1 MNALTGHLPD
11 DKHPRLRALAA
22 AAAHPE
28 PVDRRHGHRDEL
40 HIPAEP
46 VVVAAAAAFD
56 LPALAVEL
64 PSGKALPPLVQ
75 DAMTQGVATLSAD
88 GAGRSPLAAR
98 RLRAP
103 GYRMP

>member
-40 HIPAEP
+40 HIPADP

-75 DAMTQGVATLSAD
+75 DAVTQGVATLSA
-88 GAGRSPLAAR
+88 AGAR
-98 RLRAP
+98 RLPAP